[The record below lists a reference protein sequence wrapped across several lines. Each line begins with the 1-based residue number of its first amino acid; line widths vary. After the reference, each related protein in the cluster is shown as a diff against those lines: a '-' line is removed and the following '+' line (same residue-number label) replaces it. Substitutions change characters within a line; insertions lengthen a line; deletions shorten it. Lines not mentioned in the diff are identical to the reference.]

1 MGCRFL
7 EGCYADEYA
16 MRVAGYYCDVITY
29 NYYNAWEANPEMIA
43 NQVKWAGRPFVITE
57 WYAKGMD
64 AWEKNPNM
72 TNKSGWGWTVRTQ
85 NDRGLFY
92 QNFALQL
99 LESKGCV
106 GFDWFLYR
114 DNDPNDLTADLS
126 NRDSNKGIVDNDGN
140 EYTELTKYMQELNRQ
155 KYSLIKFFDER

>member
-1 MGCRFL
+1 
-7 EGCYADEYA
+7 
-16 MRVAGYYCDVITY
+16 
-29 NYYNAWEANPEMIA
+29 
-43 NQVKWAGRPFVITE
+43 
-57 WYAKGMD
+57 MD

-92 QNFALQL
+92 ENFALQL

-126 NRDSNKGIVDNDGN
+126 NRDSNKGIIDNYGN
-140 EYTELTKYMQELNRQ
+140 EYTELTSHMKTLNDQ
-155 KYSLIKFFDER
+155 KYSLIKFFDAR